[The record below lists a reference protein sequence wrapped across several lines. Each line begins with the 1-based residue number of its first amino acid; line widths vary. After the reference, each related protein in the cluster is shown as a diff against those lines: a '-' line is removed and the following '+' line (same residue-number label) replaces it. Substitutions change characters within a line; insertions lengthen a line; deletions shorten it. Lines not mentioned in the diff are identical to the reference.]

1 MGCYSI
7 LIDLTKQFLH
17 ITSYF
22 WILYDVYYAGMQRF
36 YNYVEDGATWAKPI
50 PVLGRALGDL
60 KQEGNVRR
68 RVARNVMLAA

>member
-1 MGCYSI
+1 M
-7 LIDLTKQFLH
+7 
-17 ITSYF
+17 YF
-22 WILYDVYYAGMQRF
+22 VETQRF

-60 KQEGNVRR
+60 KQGNVRR

>member
-60 KQEGNVRR
+60 KQGNVRR